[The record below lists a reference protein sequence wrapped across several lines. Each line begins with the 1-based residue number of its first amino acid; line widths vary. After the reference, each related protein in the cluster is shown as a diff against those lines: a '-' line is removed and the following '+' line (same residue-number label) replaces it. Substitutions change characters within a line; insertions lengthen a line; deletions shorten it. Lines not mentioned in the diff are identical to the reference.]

1 MPFGMAQIYL
11 LFFSIESF
19 HTAIGVFRTK
29 ERLFVSE
36 NKKDSVTLHRT
47 IINKVMGSKVLII
60 SNVNELVRVKPERVV
75 YVKSDGNYSTMV
87 LHDKTE
93 HVFTMNL
100 AHCQEL
106 IEKQLGKEAETF
118 IRIGKQLI
126 INRDYIFKINVNSQ
140 TLIMSD
146 MALNQAFMLQASKEA
161 LKQLKVYMESKAGK
175 EEKL

>member
-1 MPFGMAQIYL
+1 MPFGMAQIHL